1 MVATHPEPSEMCLT
15 VFGADFSRY
24 NGFRLLACNT
34 WPVCFVDQRGDLLPR
49 VMHATKTT
57 IKARIQMGKILK
69 QITYSLIGTLLG
81 IGLVAGIAAEWA
93 DQKINQVSRM
103 LDQKIQHVEAA
114 PARAANNAWQSIKQA
129 ASDLW

>member
-1 MVATHPEPSEMCLT
+1 
-15 VFGADFSRY
+15 
-24 NGFRLLACNT
+24 
-34 WPVCFVDQRGDLLPR
+34 
-49 VMHATKTT
+49 
-57 IKARIQMGKILK
+57 MGKILK